1 MFNIFKP
8 KKLYKDHEAKPAPM
22 PHEVHKPKLPPMPLV
37 QPPKINLI
45 AQESEYRPC
54 WVRGRKAL
62 FHRWANIARPV
73 LPRDAEPD
81 QKTRFFQ
88 YRITQGLV
96 EYEDGTMDR
105 VWPQDIRFADRN
117 RFKDY
122 AWDDDPAY
130 TTRRADYDN
139 N

>member
-1 MFNIFKP
+1 MFRKIFGGYQPTK
-8 KKLYKDHEAKPAPM
+8 AIATQ
-22 PHEVHKPKLPPMPLV
+22 PPNKGTNV
-37 QPPKINLI
+37 QPVFQFSERPRPII

-54 WVRGRKAL
+54 YVRGRKAL
-62 FHRWANIARPV
+62 FHRWVNTARPV
-73 LPRDAEPD
+73 LPRDADPD
-81 QKTRFFQ
+81 DKTRFFQ
-88 YRITQGLV
+88 YRITQALV
-96 EYEDGTMDR
+96 EYEDGTVDR

-130 TTRRADYDN
+130 TQQRGDYDN